1 MIPPVTDP
9 SHAVFLSYASQDAE
23 AAQKICEAL
32 RAAGIEV
39 FLDQS
44 ELRGGDAWDQKI
56 RREIHECALFIP
68 VISANTASRHE
79 GYFRLEW
86 DLADQR
92 THMIARSRVFVVP
105 VCLDGTT
112 EVAADVP
119 ESFQRV
125 QWTRLPGGETPP
137 AFVER
142 IKRLLFP
149 ELSPMSA
156 VSGSTPAIREPVR
169 ASRRSKPVL
178 LAFVAAVVVAAAL
191 AYFVADKFWI
201 SKHLTPAPAAF
212 DPPPHSIAVLPF
224 VNLSG
229 DKEQEYFSD
238 GLSDEL
244 INLLTKIPDL
254 RVTSRTSSFF
264 FKGKSENLATIA
276 EKLRVAHLLEGSV
289 RKSGHLIRVSAQLI
303 TADTG
308 YDVWSQ
314 TYDRDL
320 KDIFQV
326 QDDIAGQVA
335 QAMKV
340 ALNTS
345 LSDARVKE
353 SNLAVYDL
361 FLLGNF
367 YLERHTQEDMTKAV
381 DYYQKA
387 IRLDPNYVRAWNGL
401 AEAYSWQAGYGW
413 IPSTEAWA
421 KCREA
426 AEQVIKIDPNNS
438 AAHSILGVV
447 MISEWNWK
455 GAQREIERARELD
468 PTSLWALLHSA
479 WLAESFGR
487 LDEAIDL
494 YRQILARD
502 PLNTVTLSWLA
513 GSYYHIGRLEKSAE
527 MSRQVLQLSP
537 TYGSEHTNLG
547 LTYLRQGRKEDALAQ
562 IEKETDI
569 ASKLFGEAFVFRALG
584 REAESDAA
592 LKELVD
598 KFADGSAYSIAQL
611 YADRGETDVAFKWL
625 ERSRKQHEADLTD
638 LKVEP
643 ELRSLHG
650 DSRFQALLVKLNL
663 AGDRPE

>member
-1 MIPPVTDP
+1 VTEP

-56 RREIHECALFIP
+56 RREIHDCALFIP
-68 VISANTASRHE
+68 VISANAASRHE

-105 VCLDGTT
+105 VCLDATA

-142 IKRLLFP
+142 IKRLLSP

-156 VSGSTPAIREPVR
+156 VSGATPATREPLR

-178 LAFVAAVVVAAAL
+178 LAFVAAVVVFAAL

-201 SKHLTPAPAAF
+201 SKHLTPAPTAF
-212 DPPPHSIAVLPF
+212 NPPPHSIAVLPF

-276 EKLRVAHLLEGSV
+276 EKLHVAHLLEGSV

-326 QDDIAGQVA
+326 QDDIAGEVA

-345 LSDARVKE
+345 LSDAGVKE

-367 YLERHTQEDMTKAV
+367 YLERHTQEDTTKAI

-401 AEAYSWQAGYGW
+401 ADAYSWQAGYGW

-438 AAHSILGVV
+438 GAHSILAAV

-455 GAQREIERARELD
+455 GAQREIARARELD
-468 PTSLWALLHSA
+468 PTSPWVLLHSA
-479 WLAESFGR
+479 WLAGSFGR

-513 GSYYHIGRLEKSAE
+513 NSYYDVGRLEESAE

-537 TYGSEHTNLG
+537 TYGAEHTALG

-569 ASKLFGEAFVFRALG
+569 ASKLIGETFVFRALG

-598 KFADGSAYSIAQL
+598 KFADGSAYNIARL

-625 ERSRKQHEADLTD
+625 ERSRKQHESDLTD

-663 AGDRPE
+663 VGDRPE